1 MLKAVRSFN
10 FINGN
15 PLQLKDTLCIL
26 VSVKPVVLGNLK
38 ISVKKLTERQA
49 DRQTDAGLESDQNS
63 LRELTPQP

>member
-15 PLQLKDTLCIL
+15 PLHLKDTLCIL

-49 DRQTDAGLESDQNS
+49 GRQTDAGLESDQNS